1 MGDRRPRRSAA
12 LRALWLAFAGLLV
25 CIWAGPAAAERA
37 VILAA
42 ASSAHAIDEAI
53 GQFDAGPEDR
63 VVASYAGTSAL
74 ARQIESGAPADIFLA
89 ANAAWMDH
97 VEALG
102 LIEPGSRQA
111 LASNR
116 LVFVTGKSD
125 MAPFEPSASLDL
137 GALLDG
143 GRLAIGNPDH
153 VPAGIYA
160 RQALEALGL
169 WPRRE
174 TASRRQPMYGRRL
187 RWWHGAKRRSASS
200 TRPTPSACRTSTW
213 SRRFRQRFTIRS
225 STRSPSS
232 RAASHRSRRV
242 SSPSSPGRRAGRHS
256 PAPASSSIEA
266 MSLTPLEVEA
276 IMLSLRVAGWAVLIS
291 LPLGIAVA
299 WLLARYRFPGWA
311 VVNGLVHLPLVLPP
325 VVVGFVL
332 LLLLGRQGPLGAWL
346 DDWFG
351 ITLAF
356 TWQGAAVAS
365 AVVSF
370 PLMVRA
376 IRLSIE
382 GMDRRLETAARTL
395 GAPPVWVFASISL
408 PLMAPGVLTG
418 AILAFARCLGEFGAT
433 ITFVSNI
440 PGETRTLPLALYTYT
455 QVPGGLDGAFRLMV
469 IAIVI
474 AFAALVGSELLARV
488 LRRRLEG

>member
-1 MGDRRPRRSAA
+1 
-12 LRALWLAFAGLLV
+12 
-25 CIWAGPAAAERA
+25 
-37 VILAA
+37 
-42 ASSAHAIDEAI
+42 
-53 GQFDAGPEDR
+53 
-63 VVASYAGTSAL
+63 
-74 ARQIESGAPADIFLA
+74 
-89 ANAAWMDH
+89 
-97 VEALG
+97 
-102 LIEPGSRQA
+102 
-111 LASNR
+111 
-116 LVFVTGKSD
+116 
-125 MAPFEPSASLDL
+125 MA
-137 GALLDG
+137 
-143 GRLAIGNPDH
+143 
-153 VPAGIYA
+153 
-160 RQALEALGL
+160 
-169 WPRRE
+169 
-174 TASRRQPMYGRRL
+174 
-187 RWWHGAKRRSASS
+187 
-200 TRPTPSACRTSTW
+200 
-213 SRRFRQRFTIRS
+213 
-225 STRSPSS
+225 
-232 RAASHRSRRV
+232 
-242 SSPSSPGRRAGRHS
+242 
-256 PAPASSSIEA
+256 
-266 MSLTPLEVEA
+266 LTPLEVEA

-325 VVVGFVL
+325 VAVGFVL

-418 AILAFARCLGEFGAT
+418 TILAFARCLGEFGAT